1 MNAVIATQ
9 STLNTEGNAIFNRQ
23 NELNNPAAA
32 AAYAASKNNTANIIN
47 ARKQAMLKQGL
58 VKIDK
63 NSSPADIAASCGVV
77 LVIGLLM
84 VMIFWVFRS
93 LTDYIEAGLLY
104 SINHIARDMIFI
116 IFIITIFYILALYN
130 IMDDVR
136 KYVDV
141 EGIAVFMLIA
151 MFTWSVL
158 GLFKILYLQAE
169 LNTYDLYEAE
179 FTERGDLIERYVYL

>member
-1 MNAVIATQ
+1 M
-9 STLNTEGNAIFNRQ
+9 
-23 NELNNPAAA
+23 
-32 AAYAASKNNTANIIN
+32 
-47 ARKQAMLKQGL
+47 
-58 VKIDK
+58 
-63 NSSPADIAASCGVV
+63 
-77 LVIGLLM
+77 M

-93 LTDYIEAGLLY
+93 LTEYIEAGLLY

-130 IMDDVR
+130 IMDGVR

-151 MFTWSVL
+151 MFGWSVL
-158 GLFKILYLQAE
+158 GLMKIFYLQAE
-169 LNTYDLYEAE
+169 LNSYDLYEAE